1 VVQPRP
7 KRVEKKSLNSSI
19 IAICETGL
27 SKQDAIKHH
36 LKVDSL
42 IVIGNFKYFGM
53 SIIMW
58 HKIGEYGQCLKC
70 DTK

>member
-1 VVQPRP
+1 
-7 KRVEKKSLNSSI
+7 LNSSI
-19 IAICETGL
+19 IAICERGL

-58 HKIGEYGQCLKC
+58 HKIGEHGFLGNA
-70 DTK
+70 